1 MQRRLVKS
9 LEDLSVQY
17 DRSVRNSTGEIIQ
30 LLYGGDALDPTF
42 MEGKN
47 RPVDFQRAL
56 DHTRALSPHK
66 DEDPLDEEQ
75 LIDDFDLIA
84 ATDEFLNCGEEFREE
99 LKYYIVKEEK
109 YCTRLTQFIYLGN
122 LSSNS
127 RTRLKRSVFVT
138 T

>member
-17 DRSVRNSTGEIIQ
+17 DRSVRNSTGEMIQ
-30 LLYGGDALDPTF
+30 LLYGGDALDPTY
-42 MEGKN
+42 MEGKD

-56 DHTRALSPHK
+56 DHIKAVNPHK

-75 LIDDFDLIA
+75 LIEAFGLIA
-84 ATDEFLNCGEEFREE
+84 ATDAFLNCGEEFREE
-99 LKYYIVKEEK
+99 FKYYIVLDDK
-109 YCTRLTQFIYLGN
+109 YCTRLTLFIYLGN
-122 LSSNS
+122 FSSNS
-127 RTRLKRSVFVT
+127 RRRFTRFAFVT